1 VRLKKRLATPSL
13 HLQRERRA
21 RQRTEAEMLQL
32 RRQMNSTGD
41 GAASQSKL
49 KAYDQIMT
57 GLVKVRCCL
66 AEALE

>member
-1 VRLKKRLATPSL
+1 
-13 HLQRERRA
+13 
-21 RQRTEAEMLQL
+21 MLQL

-57 GLVKVRCCL
+57 GLVKVRCCHT
-66 AEALE
+66 EALE